1 MSSSYYM
8 GIIKVSL
15 KSIQN
20 EIRVEKRGFCNKPR
34 RKEKYHVK

>member
-1 MSSSYYM
+1 M

-15 KSIQN
+15 KSISN
-20 EIRVEKRGFCNKPR
+20 EIRVEKRGFRNKPR

>member
-1 MSSSYYM
+1 M

-20 EIRVEKRGFCNKPR
+20 EIHVEKRGFRDKPR
-34 RKEKYHVK
+34 RKGKYHVK

>member
-1 MSSSYYM
+1 M

-20 EIRVEKRGFCNKPR
+20 EIRVEKREFRDKAR
-34 RKEKYHVK
+34 RRRKYHVK

>member
-1 MSSSYYM
+1 M

-20 EIRVEKRGFCNKPR
+20 EIRVEKRGFHDKSR
-34 RKEKYHVK
+34 RRRGNIM